1 MKRMKRFKD
10 SKIIEKNNDTKYAP
24 QNGELSSKI

>member
-1 MKRMKRFKD
+1 MKRFKD
-10 SKIIEKNNDTKYAP
+10 SKIIEKKKDTKYAP